1 MNRYSTTFDPPA
13 LCLDVT
19 ISNVLNR
26 RKRRTLYALLDTGA
40 DITAI
45 PSAQVDLLGLYEIDQ
60 LQLETV
66 EGTSS
71 IRYTYAVRFTL
82 GDLVI
87 PRLEVILTGLD
98 LVIVGRDVLNQLYL
112 QLDGPQQQFTFQ
124 TTPFTN

>member
-1 MNRYSTTFDPPA
+1 MTPYNTNFDPPA

-19 ISNVLNR
+19 IGNVLNR
-26 RKRRTLYALLDTGA
+26 RKRRTLHALLDTGA

-45 PSAQVDLLGLYEIDQ
+45 PSDQVGFLGLYKIDR

-71 IRYTYAVRFTL
+71 IIYTYAVRFTL
-82 GDLVI
+82 GNLVV

-98 LVIVGRDVLNQLYL
+98 IVIVGRDVLNQLYL
-112 QLDGPQQQFTFQ
+112 RIDGPRQQFMFQ
-124 TTPFTN
+124 TTPFDS

>member
-1 MNRYSTTFDPPA
+1 
-13 LCLDVT
+13 
-19 ISNVLNR
+19 
-26 RKRRTLYALLDTGA
+26 
-40 DITAI
+40 
-45 PSAQVDLLGLYEIDQ
+45 LLGLYEIDQ

>member
-1 MNRYSTTFDPPA
+1 MNSYSANFDPPA

-19 ISNVLNR
+19 VGNGLSR

-45 PSAQVDLLGLYEIDQ
+45 PGECVDLLGLYKIDR
-60 LQLETV
+60 LRLETV
-66 EGTSS
+66 EGTAS
-71 IRYTYAVRFTL
+71 IIYTYAVRFTL

-98 LVIVGRDVLNQLYL
+98 IVLVGRDVLNQLYL
-112 QLDGPQQQFTFQ
+112 QLDGPQQQFAFQ
-124 TTPFTN
+124 TTPFHT